1 MYFSYIFKKW
11 DIININIPKEITMNN
26 VFDGIEMPM
35 GLGMALAK
43 NVPAL
48 DMFSNMDASQ
58 KQAVIDH
65 THQINSKNE
74 MHEFVREIAEGKSF
88 M

>member
-1 MYFSYIFKKW
+1 MYFSYIFKISG
-11 DIININIPKEITMNN
+11 IININIPKEITMNN

-35 GLGMALAK
+35 GLGMALAQ
-43 NVPAL
+43 NMSAL
-48 DMFSNMDASQ
+48 DIFSNMDASQ
-58 KQAVIDH
+58 KQAVIDQ

-74 MHEFVREIAEGKSF
+74 MHEFVRDIAEGKIF

>member
-1 MYFSYIFKKW
+1 
-11 DIININIPKEITMNN
+11 MNN

-35 GLGMALAK
+35 GLGMALAQ
-43 NVPAL
+43 NMPAL
-48 DMFSNMDASQ
+48 DIFSNMNALQ

-74 MHEFVREIAEGKSF
+74 MHEFVREIAQGKSF

>member
-1 MYFSYIFKKW
+1 
-11 DIININIPKEITMNN
+11 MNN

-35 GLGMALAK
+35 GLGMALAQ
-43 NVPAL
+43 NMSAL
-48 DMFSNMDASQ
+48 DIFSNMDASQ
-58 KQAVIDH
+58 KQAVIDQ